1 MFATDQAI
9 ASSQTAAL
17 AAQTRFQR
25 AVDGLEQA
33 LRVLATQAHGPAVT
47 TEADKQALVTAHRP
61 ALRDFGLALEEFTDA
76 GQALSPAELA
86 QYHTHTHDR
95 LHPLLLQS
103 PFARRCFEKPLGY
116 AGDYVMVRYI
126 LGDPFQGDSAFAQ
139 LVNFMLVQADVA
151 QGHRNRINYLEALL
165 NRHAMDAHAVGRTAR
180 GLTIGCG
187 PAEETF
193 RFIHH
198 CPHAASLDLTLM
210 DFNQETLDWTA
221 SRLAQ
226 ACQETGRHPGLT
238 YVHDSVYALARQK
251 AASISPAY
259 DVVICAG
266 LFDYLTDRFCKRV
279 VEFGA
284 RSLLEGGT
292 LLVTNVS
299 RCRSSL
305 GMSEVLEW
313 DLIYRSADHFASLL
327 PDLEGFSRRVYVDET
342 GTNVVAEL
350 RHH

>member
-1 MFATDQAI
+1 MSVTDQAI
-9 ASSQTAAL
+9 ASPRAATL
-17 AAQTRFQR
+17 AQTRFQR
-25 AVDGLEQA
+25 AIEGIDLA
-33 LRVLATQAHGPAVT
+33 LRTLAAQANGPAVT
-47 TEADKQALVTAHRP
+47 TEADKQALVAAHLP
-61 ALRDFGLALEEFTDA
+61 ALRDFNTAWDEFTDA
-76 GQALSPAELA
+76 GQALSRAELTRLRGHA
-86 QYHTHTHDR
+86 QER

-126 LGDPFQGDSAFAQ
+126 LSDPFQGDSAFAQ
-139 LVNFMLVQADVA
+139 LMNFALLQADVA
-151 QGHRNRINYLEALL
+151 EGHRNRINYLEALL
-165 NRHAMDAHAVGRTAR
+165 SNHAAAAHAAGRKAS

-198 CPHAASLDLTLM
+198 SPHADSLDLALM

-221 SRLAQ
+221 NRLAQ
-226 ACQETGRHPGLT
+226 ARQETGRSPGLT
-238 YVHDSVYALARQK
+238 YVQDSVYNLAKQK
-251 AASISPAY
+251 ASSITPAY
-259 DVVICAG
+259 NVVICAG

-279 VEFGA
+279 IEFGA
-284 RSLLEGGT
+284 RSLLPGGT

-313 DLIYRSADHFASLL
+313 DLIYRSADQLASLL
-327 PDLEGFSRRVYVDET
+327 PDIEGFSHKVYVDET
-342 GTNVVAEL
+342 GTNAVAEL
-350 RHH
+350 VRH